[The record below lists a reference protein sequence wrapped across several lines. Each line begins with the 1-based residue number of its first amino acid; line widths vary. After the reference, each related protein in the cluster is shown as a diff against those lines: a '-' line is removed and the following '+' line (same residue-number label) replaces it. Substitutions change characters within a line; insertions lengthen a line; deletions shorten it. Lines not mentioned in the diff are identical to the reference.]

1 MVQQIPAKMRKGEAT
16 RRRILVEALQ
26 LYSEKGVQNTPFQEI
41 ADKIGITQA
50 ALYKYFN
57 NRDELLKEAVLLAG
71 EEGREF
77 FKIDPKQEAKMS
89 EKEKF
94 FHHVK
99 MNIEWA
105 QNGKPTNVGFLSL
118 HYFASQIKVIG
129 EVHTEVMNLRVN
141 RFKSYLQ
148 SLQKEENLKIDNINS
163 LAVSIHNMLLGE
175 MLEAYNHSGNETV
188 KKRSERIFTNI
199 LRMLGSNS

>member
-1 MVQQIPAKMRKGEAT
+1 MAKLNENKMKKGEAT

-77 FKIDPKQEAKMS
+77 FKLDPKLEAKWN
-89 EKEKF
+89 EREKF
-94 FHHVK
+94 FYHIK

-105 QNGKPTNVGFLSL
+105 QNGKPHNVGFLSL
-118 HYFASQIKVIG
+118 HYFASQIKMIG
-129 EVHTEVMNLRVN
+129 EVHSEVMSLRVN
-141 RFKSYLQ
+141 RFKSYLLN
-148 SLQKEENLKIDNINS
+148 LQKEEGLKIDNVNS
-163 LAVSIHNMLLGE
+163 LAVSVHNLVLGE

-188 KKRSERIFTNI
+188 KKRAERIFSNI
-199 LRMLGSNS
+199 LKIIGAQP

>member
-1 MVQQIPAKMRKGEAT
+1 MAKNTETKMKKGEAT
-16 RRRILVEALQ
+16 RRKILVEALQ

-50 ALYKYFN
+50 ALYKYFS

-77 FKIDPKQEAKMS
+77 FKLDSKLEAKLNMR
-89 EKEKF
+89 EKF
-94 FHHVK
+94 YYHIK
-99 MNIEWA
+99 MNMEWA
-105 QNGKPTNVGFLSL
+105 QNGKPHNVGFLSL

-129 EVHTEVMNLRVN
+129 VVHTEVMNLRVN
-141 RFKSYLQ
+141 RFKNYLLD
-148 SLQKEENLKIDNINS
+148 LQKEEGFKIDNAGS
-163 LAVSIHNMLLGE
+163 LAISVHNLVLGE

-188 KKRSERIFTNI
+188 KKRTDRVFNNI
-199 LRMLGSNS
+199 LKIIGADF

>member
-1 MVQQIPAKMRKGEAT
+1 MAKLAGTKLKKGEAT
-16 RRRILVEALQ
+16 RRRILVEALT

-41 ADKIGITQA
+41 ADKLEITQA
-50 ALYKYFN
+50 ALYKYFG

-77 FKIDPKQEAKMS
+77 FKLDPKLEAKLS

-94 FHHVK
+94 YHHIK

-105 QNGKPTNVGFLSL
+105 QNGKPHNVGLLSL
-118 HYFASQIKVIG
+118 HYFASQIKSIG
-129 EVHTEVMNLRVN
+129 EVHSEVMNLRVA
-141 RFKSYLQ
+141 RLKSFIL
-148 SLQKEENLKIDNINS
+148 SLQKEENLKVENVNS
-163 LAVSIHNMLLGE
+163 AAVSIHNMLLGE

-188 KKRSERIFTNI
+188 KKRSERIFANI
-199 LRMLGSNS
+199 LKILSA